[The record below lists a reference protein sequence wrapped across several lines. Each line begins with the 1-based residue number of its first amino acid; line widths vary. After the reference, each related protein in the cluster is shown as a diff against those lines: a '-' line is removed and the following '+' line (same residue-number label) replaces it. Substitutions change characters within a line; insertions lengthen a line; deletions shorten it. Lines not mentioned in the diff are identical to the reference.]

1 MMKIDDYIMQ
11 GVFAFIA
18 IFVLFIGGDK
28 FADYFM
34 GEIITECVEIE
45 VEEKIEE
52 MEPVVY
58 DKEHMEVVY
67 YICGDGDVGKIS
79 RADYNVLNV
88 GDVVMMEKKT
98 YVREGKVWKIEYKIE
113 GDAAYE

>member
-45 VEEKIEE
+45 VEEK
-52 MEPVVY
+52 
-58 DKEHMEVVY
+58 K
-67 YICGDGDVGKIS
+67 
-79 RADYNVLNV
+79 
-88 GDVVMMEKKT
+88 
-98 YVREGKVWKIEYKIE
+98 YK
-113 GDAAYE
+113 AK